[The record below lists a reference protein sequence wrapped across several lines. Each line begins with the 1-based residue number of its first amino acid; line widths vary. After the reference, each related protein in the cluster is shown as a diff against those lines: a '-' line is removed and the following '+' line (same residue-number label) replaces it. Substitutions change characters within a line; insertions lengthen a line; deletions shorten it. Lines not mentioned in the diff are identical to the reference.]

1 MRRLLYSPIL
11 ALALLLECP
20 SPAAAEPPLPQRPP
34 PSKAEHDL
42 QQQAQR
48 LVAEGRIADARDVHL
63 TLWRLS
69 RSASDAFNVGMLSFR
84 IREFA
89 TAAEFL
95 AIYFDMVGTP
105 DAPKIRVP
113 PGHRDRYEA
122 ARASFAEARRHIGM
136 LEVRVSDPGA
146 DVLVDG
152 RQVGVSPL
160 KHPVFVAP
168 GQHRVA
174 AQLGGAKVGDV
185 VAVEAGGERTVRLV
199 FVPAQPAAPP
209 LRPMASSGRGSSP
222 AAPLRSQPG
231 PKLRWWTVGGLA
243 ATSAA
248 LGVLGGV
255 SVDRANDAAGDRT
268 AALHHVRWENA
279 HGCPGASACGDF
291 TAADGRAKTWTAIS
305 VGSFIGA
312 GLAVAGAGAAAYLLA
327 PEAPVRV
334 GSAPGAMVSV
344 SW

>member
-1 MRRLLYSPIL
+1 MQRLLYGPVL

-20 SPAAAEPPLPQRPP
+20 SPAVAEPPLPQRPP

-42 QQQAQR
+42 QQQAER

-63 TLWRLS
+63 TLWRLTG
-69 RSASDAFNVGMLSFR
+69 SASDAFNVGMLSFR
-84 IREFA
+84 LREFA

-95 AIYFDMVGTP
+95 TIYFDRVGTP
-105 DAPKIRVP
+105 DAPKIQVP
-113 PGHRDRYEA
+113 PGHKDKYGA
-122 ARASFAEARRHIGM
+122 ARANFAEARRHIGA

-168 GQHRVA
+168 GQHQVA

-185 VAVEAGGERTVRLV
+185 VAVEAGGERTVRLM

-209 LRPMASSGRGSSP
+209 LRPVASGGRGLPP
-222 AAPLRSQPG
+222 AAPPRSQPG
-231 PKLRWWTVGGLA
+231 PTLRWWTTGALA
-243 ATSAA
+243 ASSAA

-255 SVDRANDAAGDRT
+255 SVVKANDAGDDRT

-279 HGCPGASACGDF
+279 HGCPGASACGEF
-291 TAADGRAKTWTAIS
+291 TAADGRATTWTAIS
-305 VGSFIGA
+305 VGAFIGA
-312 GLAVAGAGAAAYLLA
+312 GLAAASAGAAAYLLA

-334 GSAPGAMVSV
+334 GSAPGAGVSV

>member
-11 ALALLLECP
+11 ALVLLLECP
-20 SPAAAEPPLPQRPP
+20 SPAAAEPPLPRRPP
-34 PSKAEHDL
+34 PSKAELDL
-42 QQQAQR
+42 QRQAER

-63 TLWRLS
+63 TMWRLT

-84 IREFA
+84 IREFV

-95 AIYFDMVGTP
+95 TIYFDRVGTP
-105 DAPKIRVP
+105 DAPKIWVP
-113 PGHRDRYEA
+113 PGHKDKYEA
-122 ARASFAEARRHIGM
+122 ARANFAEARRHIGA

-160 KHPVFVAP
+160 EFPVFVAP
-168 GQHRVA
+168 GQHQVT
-174 AQLGGAKVGDV
+174 AQLGGAKVADV
-185 VAVEAGGERTVRLV
+185 VAVEAGGERIVRLV
-199 FVPAQPAAPP
+199 FVTAEPAAPP
-209 LRPMASSGRGSSP
+209 VRPVASSRRGLPP
-222 AAPLRSQPG
+222 AAPPRAQPG
-231 PKLRWWTVGGLA
+231 HDLRWWTVGAMA
-243 ATSAA
+243 ATTAA

-255 SVDRANDAAGDRT
+255 SVAKADDAADDRT

-279 HGCPGASACGDF
+279 QGCPGASACGDF

-312 GLAVAGAGAAAYLLA
+312 GLAAAGVGAAAYLLA
-327 PEAPVRV
+327 PAAPVRV
-334 GSAPGAMVSV
+334 GSAPDALVSI